1 MIDESVLLRNS
12 SSIKGVGEKRAV
24 ILHKKGIETVW
35 KLLCTPPLRLEDKR
49 KISIPNEIKNDENAL
64 IAGRITHSEIINSS
78 RRRRFLSIDID
89 SFNTTI
95 QLIFFN
101 GNLWSF
107 KYLLKP
113 GQFIIAYGTV
123 KKEYKIQMVHPNFKI
138 VTEDQIKDYKGEIS
152 PIYSKGMQFMTIIIP
167 DLLNTLKKTMSKDF
181 DFLPDKYLI
190 KYNLPNMMQTWNM
203 LHAPILD
210 NLNEAKR
217 RLKHNELLFFL
228 VKKEIFAKILKNRKS
243 DPIHAFNII
252 EKLQLP
258 FELTNDQK
266 KAISDISKLLNSKKP
281 MLHLLQG
288 EVGSGKTVVALAAA
302 LSAAENGYQ
311 TAFMAPT
318 DILSQQ
324 HFQSII
330 PITKTLKLKTVLL
343 TGKQKIKIQNE
354 TRAMIKSG
362 VADIIIGTHSLI
374 SEKTEFKR
382 LGLTI
387 VDEQQRFGVNQREA
401 LMDKSKSA
409 HMIMMTATPI
419 PRTLLMTFYK
429 ELTISTLKEMPI
441 GRKPIKSRIV
451 MPENRGKMF
460 QFIKKHIEQ
469 GELCYVVLPLIDES
483 EKLNLKNV
491 KNEYEQLTKIFNCRI
506 GMMHGQMD
514 MEERKKIMDAFR
526 TRKISIIVATT
537 VIEVGIDIPD
547 ATIMCIEE
555 ADRFGMSQI
564 HQLRGR
570 VGRGSKQS
578 YCFMAITNNVS
589 KTAIR
594 RLEFLENHNDGFLI
608 SQEDLKIRGPGQ
620 FIGQEQSGF
629 DGLHSID
636 WSKDMQLIKMI
647 DRELKSGLINIAD
660 AAKFAVL

>member
-1 MIDESVLLRNS
+1 
-12 SSIKGVGEKRAV
+12 
-24 ILHKKGIETVW
+24 
-35 KLLCTPPLRLEDKR
+35 
-49 KISIPNEIKNDENAL
+49 
-64 IAGRITHSEIINSS
+64 
-78 RRRRFLSIDID
+78 
-89 SFNTTI
+89 
-95 QLIFFN
+95 
-101 GNLWSF
+101 
-107 KYLLKP
+107 
-113 GQFIIAYGTV
+113 
-123 KKEYKIQMVHPNFKI
+123 
-138 VTEDQIKDYKGEIS
+138 
-152 PIYSKGMQFMTIIIP
+152 
-167 DLLNTLKKTMSKDF
+167 
-181 DFLPDKYLI
+181 
-190 KYNLPNMMQTWNM
+190 
-203 LHAPILD
+203 
-210 NLNEAKR
+210 
-217 RLKHNELLFFL
+217 
-228 VKKEIFAKILKNRKS
+228 
-243 DPIHAFNII
+243 
-252 EKLQLP
+252 
-258 FELTNDQK
+258 
-266 KAISDISKLLNSKKP
+266 

-343 TGKQKIKIQNE
+343 TGKQKIKVQNE

-409 HMIMMTATPI
+409 HMIMMTAAPI

-514 MEERKKIMDAFR
+514 IEERKKVMDAFR

-660 AAKFAVL
+660 VAKFAVL

>member
-1 MIDESVLLRNS
+1 
-12 SSIKGVGEKRAV
+12 
-24 ILHKKGIETVW
+24 
-35 KLLCTPPLRLEDKR
+35 
-49 KISIPNEIKNDENAL
+49 
-64 IAGRITHSEIINSS
+64 
-78 RRRRFLSIDID
+78 
-89 SFNTTI
+89 
-95 QLIFFN
+95 
-101 GNLWSF
+101 
-107 KYLLKP
+107 
-113 GQFIIAYGTV
+113 
-123 KKEYKIQMVHPNFKI
+123 
-138 VTEDQIKDYKGEIS
+138 
-152 PIYSKGMQFMTIIIP
+152 
-167 DLLNTLKKTMSKDF
+167 
-181 DFLPDKYLI
+181 
-190 KYNLPNMMQTWNM
+190 
-203 LHAPILD
+203 
-210 NLNEAKR
+210 
-217 RLKHNELLFFL
+217 
-228 VKKEIFAKILKNRKS
+228 
-243 DPIHAFNII
+243 
-252 EKLQLP
+252 
-258 FELTNDQK
+258 
-266 KAISDISKLLNSKKP
+266 
-281 MLHLLQG
+281 
-288 EVGSGKTVVALAAA
+288 LAAA

-324 HFQSII
+324 HFQSTIS
-330 PITKTLKLKTVLL
+330 ITKALNLKTVLL
-343 TGKQKIKIQNE
+343 TGKQKIKLQNE

-362 VADIIIGTHSLI
+362 AADIIIGTHSLI

-382 LGLTI
+382 LGLAI

-491 KNEYEQLTKIFNCRI
+491 KNEYAQLTKIFNCRI

-514 MEERKKIMDAFR
+514 IEERKKIMDAFR

-537 VIEVGIDIPD
+537 VIEVGIDIHD
-547 ATIMCIEE
+547 ATIMLIEE

-636 WSKDMQLIKMI
+636 WSRDMQQIRMI
-647 DRELKSGLINIAD
+647 DRELKSGSINIAA